1 MENINKK
8 NYWKKIFLLND
19 FFVSQLLSNR
29 KKMYKIFQDYIP
41 TSEETKIIDIGT
53 TPSLEEH
60 ENYLVHQYKWKKNLT
75 CLSNED
81 CGILKSKYSELT
93 LLRGDGREVNLA
105 DSSFDIVYSNATI
118 EHVGNSAN
126 QINFIKECVRL
137 SRGKIFISMPNRY
150 FPIDFHSKIPLIHML
165 PKNIHRR
172 ILKLFG
178 ENFFRYEENLN
189 LIGKKDLILFC
200 EKLNIKK
207 FKIISHKL
215 LFFTSNVI
223 LIIEKE

>member
-1 MENINKK
+1 MENIIKK
-8 NYWKKIFLLND
+8 TYWKKVVLLNN
-19 FFVSQLLSNR
+19 FFVSQLLKNR

-41 TSEETKIIDIGT
+41 VNEETKILDIGT
-53 TPSLEEH
+53 TPSLEEQ
-60 ENYLVHQYKWKKNLT
+60 ENYLVQQYKWKINLT
-75 CLSNED
+75 CLSNQD
-81 CGILKSKYSELT
+81 CEILQSKYSELT
-93 LLRGDGREVNLA
+93 VLRGDAKEVNLA

-118 EHVGNSAN
+118 EHVGSSTN

-137 SRGKIFISMPNRY
+137 SRSKIFISMPNRY

-165 PKNIHRR
+165 PKNIHRG

-178 ENFFRYEENLN
+178 ESFFRYEENLN
-189 LIGKKDLILFC
+189 LISKKDLIFFC
-200 EKLNIKK
+200 KKLNIKK